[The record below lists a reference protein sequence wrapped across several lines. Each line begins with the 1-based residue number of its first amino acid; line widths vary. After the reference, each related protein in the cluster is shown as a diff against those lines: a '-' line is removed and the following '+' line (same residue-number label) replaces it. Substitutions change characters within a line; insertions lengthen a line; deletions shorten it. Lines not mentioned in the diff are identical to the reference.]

1 MTLDELKAERARID
15 REIEKLSGLNF
26 DVGKARLIHYKQCD
40 LNEFR
45 IKVRFDDPHFANKYS
60 YKEVFRYHEQFSDGN
75 SDDDGILGYVDDG
88 IDEIIESLQG
98 LKKELHKRWKLN

>member
-26 DVGKARLIHYKQCD
+26 DVGKARLIHYKQCE

-45 IKVRFDDPHFANKYS
+45 IKVRFDDPHFGNKYS
-60 YKEVFRYHEQFSDGN
+60 YKEIFRYREQFSD
-75 SDDDGILGYVDDG
+75 DDDILGYVDDG

-98 LKKELHKRWKLN
+98 LKKELHKRWELN